1 MDISYI
7 SISSCVVWL
16 SLLVSSPSNK
26 RRLILRQS
34 QSLLPL
40 QWLFK
45 FTIFSFLPPSS
56 HFMPSSLN
64 LKQTF
69 ALTLAF
75 MHKSSLALVP
85 FRGEIS
91 SKSQVILSW
100 ASQVKSPFFSC
111 SPTIRVRVKTNE
123 IRSYYSTTLS
133 KTEFIDQEPLRMFH
147 LAALLFIPPVR
158 FHPMRCQPAYSLIVT
173 LSFLWF
179 TDSDR

>member
-45 FTIFSFLPPSS
+45 FTIFSFLLP
-56 HFMPSSLN
+56 LN